1 MADDADRALKDAE
14 MLDEAEIK
22 LIRERAANIQ
32 KGVAGVCKHCDEHF
46 ERLVGGH
53 CGRCRDL
60 LKLP

>member
-14 MLDEAEIK
+14 VLDEAEIK
-22 LIRERAANIQ
+22 LIRERAANIPN
-32 KGVAGVCKHCDEHF
+32 GVAGVCKNCDEPF

-53 CGRCRDL
+53 CARCRDL